1 MRMAVLYLHLSAL
14 IQHKTLSGES
24 NPNLATI
31 LKVMHALDLK
41 LHPEIACV

>member
-1 MRMAVLYLHLSAL
+1 MAVLDLHLSAS
-14 IQHKTLSGES
+14 IQHKALSGEG
-24 NPNLATI
+24 NPSLATI